1 MEGRLD
7 GDVPRQ
13 TKLSLTLPVPLSAPG
28 AQPPIKPVTPAV
40 STSLFD
46 PEDVIFTS
54 TGYRSLE
61 SLPADSEN
69 QFLCHDLCFHFN
81 FNPLPCVGE

>member
-46 PEDVIFTS
+46 PEELSSHPLATGALSHFQQILKINFSVMTCVFTS
-54 TGYRSLE
+54 ILTLSL
-61 SLPADSEN
+61 
-69 QFLCHDLCFHFN
+69 
-81 FNPLPCVGE
+81 V